1 MSSKTQI
8 VCSHC
13 LAVNRIPSERLG
25 DKPKCGKCKKSLFT
39 GKPIELTDQNF
50 TKIVAKSEV
59 PVVVDFWA
67 DWCGPCKMM
76 GPSFEAA
83 AEQLEPNVIL
93 AKVNTQLAEQTA
105 ARFGIRSIPSILIFK
120 NGKEVA
126 RQAGAM
132 DLQQILQWVNANR

>member
-1 MSSKTQI
+1 MSNKTQI

-13 LAVNRIPSERLG
+13 MAVNRIPSERIG
-25 DKPKCGKCKKSLFT
+25 DNPKCGKCKESLFS
-39 GKPIELTDQNF
+39 GRPLGLTDTNF
-50 TKIVAKSEV
+50 AKV
-59 PVVVDFWA
+59 IAKCDLPVVVDFWA

-83 AEQLEPNVIL
+83 AKQLEPNVIL

-105 ARFGIRSIPSILIFK
+105 ARFGIRSIPSVLMFK